1 MKTKSEILDI
11 QKIRQDFPILS
22 REVNGHPLVYFDN
35 GATTQKPQLVID
47 TINKYYAYENSNIH
61 RGIHYLSDEATSAY
75 ENAREKVQ
83 HFVNAKKSNEII
95 FTKGTTDSIN
105 LIAAC
110 FGKKFLN
117 KGDEIII
124 SLMEHHSNIVPWQ
137 MICKE
142 KNAILSVVPINDKGE
157 FLFDEFEK
165 LLSANTKLVAVTHV
179 SNTLGTINPIKKII
193 EKAHSL
199 NIPVLVDGAQA
210 VPHTKVDVQD
220 LDCDFYAFSG
230 HKIFG
235 PTGVGI
241 LYGKEKWLNEL
252 PPYQGGG
259 SMIKTVTFEKVTYAE
274 SPHKFEA
281 GTPNIAGG
289 IGIAAAIDYVNN
301 IGLDKIEAHEHLLL
315 KYATE
320 QIKKIDGVRIIGEAE
335 NKAAILSFIVD
346 GTHPSDI
353 GLLIDKFG
361 VAIRTGHHC
370 TEPLMDRFNIPGT
383 ARASFAFYNNFEEID
398 IFINAVKCAVKML
411 ISKWDSRIKRT
422 KNSDLKPFL
431 PGFARIDRPDIR
443 VNASK

>member
-1 MKTKSEILDI
+1 MKTKSKILDI
-11 QKIRQDFPILS
+11 KKIRQDFPILN

-35 GATTQKPQLVID
+35 GATTQKPQSVID
-47 TINKYYAYENSNIH
+47 TINKYYTFENSNIH

-83 HFVNAKKSNEII
+83 HFVNAKKSSEII
-95 FTKGTTDSIN
+95 FTKGTTESIN
-105 LIAAC
+105 LVASC

-117 KGDEIII
+117 DGDEIII

-137 MICKE
+137 MICDE
-142 KNAILSVVPINDKGE
+142 KNATLSVVPINDKGE

-165 LLSANTKLVAVTHV
+165 LLSAKTKLIAVTHV

-193 EKAHSL
+193 EKAHFL
-199 NIPVLVDGAQA
+199 NIPVLIDGAQA

-259 SMIKTVTFEKVTYAE
+259 SMIKTVTFEKTTYAE

-289 IGIAAAIDYVNN
+289 MGIAAAIDYMNN
-301 IGLDKIEAHEHLLL
+301 IGLEKIEAHEHQLLN
-315 KYATE
+315 YATE
-320 QIKKIDGVRIIGEAE
+320 QIKQIDGVKIIGEAE
-335 NKAAILSFIVD
+335 NKAGILSFVVE

-353 GLLIDKFG
+353 GMLIDKFG

-370 TEPLMDRFNIPGT
+370 TEPIMDRFNIPGT
-383 ARASFAFYNNFEEID
+383 ARASFAFYNSFEEID
-398 IFINAVKCAVKML
+398 IFINAIKYALKML
-411 ISKWDSRIKRT
+411 TSKRDSRIKRT
-422 KNSDLKPFL
+422 QINDYKPFL
-431 PGFARIDRPDIR
+431 PGYARIDRPDIR
-443 VNASK
+443 VSTSK